1 MSKVLE
7 RLLDLQKQ
15 INTLVDEMKGA
26 PKAPKKVKRVKVVP
40 MEDKD
45 AAKEAG
51 KDAANAIEE
60 AAEKPKKVLSPEHLA
75 KLKAGREVAKARKA
89 AEEAAEVAKA
99 KKAAEKEAEKVAKA
113 QETKAE

>member
-7 RLLDLQKQ
+7 RLLELQSQ
-15 INTLVDEMKGA
+15 VNALVDEMRGA

-51 KDAANAIEE
+51 TEAAKAIEE

-89 AEEAAEVAKA
+89 AE
-99 KKAAEKEAEKVAKA
+99 KEAEEAAKA
-113 QETKAE
+113 QEAAE

>member
-40 MEDKD
+40 IEDKD
-45 AAKEAG
+45 AE
-51 KDAANAIEE
+51 NAIEA

-75 KLKAGREVAKARKA
+75 KLKAGREVAKA
-89 AEEAAEVAKA
+89 
-99 KKAAEKEAEKVAKA
+99 KKAAEKAAQEAAKA